1 MSLSRIF
8 FYYKGIF
15 RGINNM
21 TVATTN
27 QVKFPNR
34 YDIVGSFL
42 RTDALKSARQQ
53 FEAGEIT
60 KEQLTQVQHA
70 ETKKIVDTQV
80 SLGLKDITDG
90 EFNRSWW
97 HLDFL
102 WGLGGVATYDYHE
115 SYKFKGGQTRTDNVE
130 LVGKVAYNPNHPF
143 FDSYQFLAS
152 ITPEGITPKQT
163 IPSPTMLFRDNRSDN
178 WSKYYDTYDEY
189 LTDLATAYHQ
199 TLQHF
204 YDLGARYVQLD
215 DTTWA
220 FLISK
225 LHETKLDAAAHEKYA
240 KIARD
245 SVKVINDALA
255 DLPDDLTV
263 TTHICRGNFQST
275 YLFAGGYDDVA
286 SYLGQLNYDGVFL
299 EFDDDRS
306 GSFDSLG
313 EIWAGDTNKRIVL
326 GLVTSKKPEI
336 EDQNAII
343 ARVKEAAKIVPL
355 ENLALST
362 QCGFASTEEGNKL
375 TQAEQWDKLDFVIK
389 TANEIWN
396 Q

>member
-1 MSLSRIF
+1 
-8 FYYKGIF
+8 
-15 RGINNM
+15 M
-21 TVATTN
+21 TSATTN

-42 RTDALKSARQQ
+42 RTDVLKAARQQ

-60 KEQLTQVQHA
+60 EDQLTKVQHD
-70 ETKKIVDTQV
+70 ETKKIVDKQV

-102 WGLGGVATYDYHE
+102 WGLEGVATYDYHE
-115 SYKFKGGQTRTDNVE
+115 SYKFKDGQTRTDNVE

-143 FDSYQFLAS
+143 FDSYEFLAS
-152 ITPEGITPKQT
+152 ITPAEITPKQT

-199 TLQHF
+199 TIQHF
-204 YDLGARYVQLD
+204 YNLGARYVQLD

-225 LHETKLDAAAHEKYA
+225 LHDSQADAAEHEKYV
-240 KIARD
+240 KIAQD

-326 GLVTSKKPEI
+326 GLITSKKPEI
-336 EDQNAII
+336 EDQDAII
-343 ARVKEAAKIVPL
+343 ARVNEAAKIVPL

-375 TQAEQWDKLDFVIK
+375 THAQQWDKLDFVIQ
-389 TANEIWN
+389 TANKIWG
-396 Q
+396 